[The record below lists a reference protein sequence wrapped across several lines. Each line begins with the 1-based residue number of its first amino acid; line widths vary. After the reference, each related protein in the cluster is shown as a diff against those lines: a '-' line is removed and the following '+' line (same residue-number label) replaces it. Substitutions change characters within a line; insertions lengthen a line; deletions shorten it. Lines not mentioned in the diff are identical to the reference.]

1 MSEDMMTEY
10 NEEQDLENNQSRPS
24 DLQPELNDTGKPTKA
39 ENDKMALL
47 RGIAISPWASIG
59 AILLAAFLLFPAYK
73 GFTSGREIQR
83 LREELGSANE
93 SLSLSK
99 RLVSKLENDLYR
111 VGLQI
116 QGRLGEHPPVGL
128 GLLVSPVL
136 SLEQKKS
143 GLPDLIHIDF
153 RNNQESILGFDLTPF
168 NIEELQVSIM
178 QKKELVWIQTI
189 SVPPKT
195 LYGQNLVTFVL
206 TREALSAGEY
216 KIKLDG
222 NPSREI
228 KRLGE
233 FDLAI
238 EM

>member
-1 MSEDMMTEY
+1 MSKVMITES
-10 NEEQDLENNQSRPS
+10 NEEQELENNQSNPS
-24 DLQPELNDTGKPTKA
+24 ATQPEEKDNTKPVKA
-39 ENDKMALL
+39 ESDKLAFLK
-47 RGIAISPWASIG
+47 GIAISPWASLG
-59 AILLAAFLLFPAYK
+59 AILLATFLLFPAYK

-83 LREELGSANE
+83 LKEDLGSANE
-93 SLSLSK
+93 SLSLS
-99 RLVSKLENDLYR
+99 RTLVSKLENDLYR
-111 VGLQI
+111 VGLQ
-116 QGRLGEHPPVGL
+116 GRGRVGEHPSAGL

-153 RNNQESILGFDLTPF
+153 RNNEESVLAFDLTPF
-168 NIEELQVSIM
+168 NFEELQVSIT
-178 QKKELVWIQTI
+178 QERNLVWIQSI

-206 TREALSAGEY
+206 TREALSAGDY

-233 FDLAI
+233 FDLTI
-238 EM
+238 ER